1 MQILER
7 KAPCQLDADEDE
19 DDNGPTDQPAEQSEY
34 DAMLICSACDLVAGL
49 SKALGE
55 EFGQAF
61 GSFYPVISNYY
72 VSTAA
77 DILAVCF
84 VLTLSF
90 AEPSK
95 DIQRALDRYWLSCRG
110 N

>member
-19 DDNGPTDQPAEQSEY
+19 DENGPADQPAEQSEY

-72 VSTAA
+72 VSAAA
-77 DILAVCF
+77 DTIVVCF
-84 VLTLSF
+84 LLTFVL
-90 AEPSK
+90 AEPS
-95 DIQRALDRYWLSCRG
+95 
-110 N
+110 